1 MGEGGSTVPN
11 YIALLVLCFYGA
23 FLNLCG
29 FYGWT
34 LALLCGIFRSKRW
47 STLNLEIRVPRSWI
61 SCWSRRPSES
71 RSEREHAH
79 LGFRGFGGLGFRG
92 FRVLGV

>member
-1 MGEGGSTVPN
+1 MGFRASGSGFRGGSGAGRVLSSPSRTAVGYRVVGEGGSTVPN

-47 STLNLEIRVPRSWI
+47 
-61 SCWSRRPSES
+61 
-71 RSEREHAH
+71 
-79 LGFRGFGGLGFRG
+79 
-92 FRVLGV
+92 